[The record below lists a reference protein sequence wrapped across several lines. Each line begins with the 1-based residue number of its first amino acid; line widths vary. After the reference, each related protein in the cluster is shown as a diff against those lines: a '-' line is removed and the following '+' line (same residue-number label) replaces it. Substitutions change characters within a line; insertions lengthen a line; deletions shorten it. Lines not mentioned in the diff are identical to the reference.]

1 MVSIGYD
8 NSTGYFHLCGGT
20 LIDNMHVL
28 TSAHCFDSSIPS
40 NAKLSLVMGTLNYSN
55 LNANSR
61 IDRSIKNISIHEKYN
76 KGNLTIVILD
86 LPARFDIRYLL
97 CYAIAHTDDTPMV
110 EIPSGRNLPTYGN
123 FFLQPILIKAT
134 LNRKLTQ
141 LWKLFCWGTSFHQ
154 WGIICI

>member
-97 CYAIAHTDDTPMV
+97 CYAIAQYRRYPN
-110 EIPSGRNLPTYGN
+110 GGN
-123 FFLQPILIKAT
+123 PQWT
-134 LNRKLTQ
+134 KLTHIWQ
-141 LWKLFCWGTSFHQ
+141 FFFATNTNKSHLE
-154 WGIICI
+154 